1 MWPGFSIEK
10 VITQLQ
16 LQRKVIFCLSVV
28 VVDLYHLHLIQ
39 TSSNVYLYDLVIEV
53 YIQLVVY
60 CAIFSICSSGYR
72 AKHLADMRAV
82 EERTY
87 NAMGG
92 KGFDFL
98 QLGFTCEDNI

>member
-1 MWPGFSIEK
+1 MF
-10 VITQLQ
+10 
-16 LQRKVIFCLSVV
+16 
-28 VVDLYHLHLIQ
+28 VVDLYHLHHLHHLHLIQ

-82 EERTY
+82 V
-87 NAMGG
+87 AMGG